1 MLVRVRVAKR
11 SVDQV
16 TSLFTLAAVIAFC
29 SGAWLLL
36 ADLGWTQR
44 FGQVGSTF
52 SHWQAWMAL
61 ALILS
66 GVSSRF
72 RNHRPDGSA
81 DRF

>member
-1 MLVRVRVAKR
+1 MLVRVRVAKSSFDR
-11 SVDQV
+11 V
-16 TSLFTLAAVIAFC
+16 TSIFTLAALIAFC

-44 FGQVGSTF
+44 FGETGSTF

-61 ALILS
+61 ALVLA

-72 RNHRPDGSA
+72 RHHRPDGSTE
-81 DRF
+81 RF

>member
-1 MLVRVRVAKR
+1 MLVRVRVAR
-11 SVDQV
+11 SSVERV
-16 TSLFTLAAVIAFC
+16 KSAFALAAVMAFC

-44 FGQVGSTF
+44 FGEAGSTF

-66 GVSSRF
+66 GIASRF
-72 RNHRPDGSA
+72 RHHRPDGSTE
-81 DRF
+81 RF

>member
-1 MLVRVRVAKR
+1 MLVRVRIAK
-11 SVDQV
+11 SGVDRV
-16 TSLFTLAAVIAFC
+16 TSMVTLAAVIAFC

-44 FGQVGSTF
+44 FGEAGSTF

-61 ALILS
+61 ALILF

-72 RNHRPDGSA
+72 RHHRA
-81 DRF
+81 DSSTERF

>member
-1 MLVRVRVAKR
+1 MLVRVHVAK
-11 SVDQV
+11 SGVDRV
-16 TSLFTLAAVIAFC
+16 TFVFALAAVIAFC

-44 FGQVGSTF
+44 FGEAGGTF

-72 RNHRPDGSA
+72 RHLRTDGSTE
-81 DRF
+81 RF

>member
-1 MLVRVRVAKR
+1 MLVRVRIAK
-11 SVDQV
+11 SGVDRV
-16 TSLFTLAAVIAFC
+16 TSMVTLAAVIAFC

-44 FGQVGSTF
+44 FGEAGSTF

-72 RNHRPDGSA
+72 RHHRTDGSTE
-81 DRF
+81 RF

>member
-1 MLVRVRVAKR
+1 MLVRVRIAK
-11 SVDQV
+11 SGVDRV
-16 TSLFTLAAVIAFC
+16 TSMVTLAAVIAFC

-44 FGQVGSTF
+44 FGEAGSTF

-72 RNHRPDGSA
+72 RHLRPDGSSE
-81 DRF
+81 RF